1 KPFQRLQGRHEFEG
15 TGMGLAI
22 CQKIVKRH
30 KGEITARSVPGK
42 GSTFTILLPA
52 QQSKKIGENHG

>member
-42 GSTFTILLPA
+42 GSTFTIILPA
-52 QQSKKIGENHG
+52 QQSRT